1 MGASQVSVEGA
12 CPRPAGAGALG
23 RPRMI
28 GSAPAFVAPP
38 RGVPLQPPV
47 ESGIETLMVH
57 LDALVSPLRADV
69 VSGAAVVSR
78 TAAEVVRRVAVHA
91 HADSTAALRQVLDE
105 AAGRVLDAQPSM
117 APVVTLLARV
127 FASLDDEP
135 PLDEA
140 RRRVARVAE
149 GFREEIDRATAQAGR
164 HLSDMLDS
172 GDRVMTLS
180 DSSTVR
186 AGLLRAADEG
196 ALSVVCL
203 ESRPLDEGVRL
214 AGALSR
220 VGVEVT
226 VAVDAAA
233 ASLIAGCRAVV
244 LGADSI
250 GDAGVVNKIGSV
262 AVARCARA
270 EDVPVW
276 VVTDRTKFLP
286 SGFPQPLDDDRPGEE
301 VGRPRGP
308 VRVWNRYFE
317 LLPYE
322 LVDQVVTDHGPT
334 DPALLATSRPS
345 EPLPAELA
353 RWAVR
358 RAG

>member
-1 MGASQVSVEGA
+1 
-12 CPRPAGAGALG
+12 
-23 RPRMI
+23 
-28 GSAPAFVAPP
+28 
-38 RGVPLQPPV
+38 
-47 ESGIETLMVH
+47 MVH

-91 HADSTAALRQVLDE
+91 HADSTSALRRVLDE

-127 FASLDDEP
+127 FAALDDDP

-149 GFREEIDRATAQAGR
+149 CFREELDRATAQAGR
-164 HLSDMLDS
+164 HLSDMLDA

-186 AGLLRAADEG
+186 TGLLRAADEG

-214 AGALSR
+214 AQVLSR

-244 LGADSI
+244 LGADSV
-250 GDAGVVNKIGSV
+250 GDAGIVNKIGSV

-286 SGFPQPLDDDRPGEE
+286 AGFPQPLDDDRPGEE
-301 VGRPRGP
+301 VGRPPGP

-322 LVDQVVTDHGPT
+322 LVDQVITDHGPT
-334 DPALLATSRPS
+334 DPATLSTSRPS
-345 EPLPAELA
+345 EPLSAELA

-358 RAG
+358 RAGSPSQDPEPHDRAP